1 MCWCSATMSSTVS
14 KRKGDLP
21 VKRFIA
27 CLMLVALCFSLSSC
41 QQLLPRKV
49 EAPLPQVTATP
60 EPALTCDPATLYS
73 AVDTQERIV
82 SIVLEGYTDDTSLTQ
97 LVDLMKSRGVPCV
110 WFVSGVIAT
119 EHIQMVRYAALSG
132 MKLGNYTI
140 SAEKNIGQ
148 RGTSYLVHQFE
159 RTQRLIMEACAQLPT
174 LGRCNQ
180 TSYTEPMLQAA
191 RSAGLTHVV
200 EPTLYLNHRS
210 FASISDA
217 EQYMNSIIRGSI
229 ISIKLGQELDE
240 NEYGD
245 LGDVLDERPAID
257 PPPTIS
263 EDSSQDSAEWI
274 YQNIVPVVTWLLDQL
289 EQNGYK
295 VVSLEE
301 LKAAQTTILPQQK
314 ELTEEEL
321 ALFDHERYAI
331 PATSDPLHQGSTH
344 IGTMT
349 DLNGAAFVGDSVTTG
364 LEGYVDMRRRE
375 DPTFLPDTTF
385 ISWTGLSVESTLAS
399 IDNDT
404 PLGEQQAN
412 VAKTIKEAGANRV
425 YLMVKFD
432 TSKAYVLE
440 QYLANLRLL
449 VYRIQQENPGVPVI
463 VQSVLPGLT
472 RRSSAPSNE
481 QIFRYNLML
490 ARMCQEYGIPFV
502 DAAYALKDERGGL
515 KAEYCIDR
523 STYGLHLSDEG
534 CQAWLDYLAANI
546 PD

>member
-1 MCWCSATMSSTVS
+1 
-14 KRKGDLP
+14 
-21 VKRFIA
+21 
-27 CLMLVALCFSLSSC
+27 MLVALCFSLSSC
-41 QQLLPRKV
+41 QQLLPRKE

-97 LVDLMKSRGVPCV
+97 LVDLLKSRGVPCV

-132 MKLGNYTI
+132 MRLGNYTI
-140 SAEKNIGQ
+140 SAEKDIGQ

-191 RSAGLTHVV
+191 RAAGLTHVV

-217 EQYMNSIIRGSI
+217 EQYMDSIIRGSI

-240 NEYGD
+240 DEYGD
-245 LGDVLDERPAID
+245 VGDVLDERPAID

-263 EDSSQDSAEWI
+263 EDSSQDSAEWT

-295 VVSLEE
+295 VVSLED

-331 PATSDPLHQGSTH
+331 PATSDPLNQGNTH

-385 ISWTGLSVESTLAS
+385 ISWTGLSVESALAS

-412 VAKTIKEAGANRV
+412 VAKAIKEAGANRV

-432 TSKAYVLE
+432 TSKAYTLE

-449 VYRIQQENPGVPVI
+449 IYRIQQENPGVPVI

-481 QIFRYNLML
+481 QLFRYNLML

-502 DAAYALKDERGGL
+502 DAAYALKDEQGGL

>member
-1 MCWCSATMSSTVS
+1 M
-14 KRKGDLP
+14 
-21 VKRFIA
+21 KRFIA

-41 QQLLPRKV
+41 QQLLPRK
-49 EAPLPQVTATP
+49 EDAPLPQVTATP

-97 LVDLMKSRGVPCV
+97 LVDLLKSRGVPCV

-132 MKLGNYTI
+132 MRLGNYTI
-140 SAEKNIGQ
+140 SAEKDIGQ

-159 RTQRLIMEACAQLPT
+159 RTQRLIMEACAQLPS

-180 TSYTEPMLQAA
+180 TSYTEPMLQSA
-191 RSAGLTHVV
+191 RAAGLTHVV

-210 FASISDA
+210 FASVSDA
-217 EQYMNSIIRGSI
+217 EQYMESIIRGSI

-240 NEYGD
+240 DEYGD
-245 LGDVLDERPAID
+245 VGDVLDERPAID

-263 EDSSQDSAEWI
+263 EDSSQDSAEWT

-331 PATSDPLHQGSTH
+331 PAASDPMNQGSTH

-385 ISWTGLSVESTLAS
+385 ISWTGLSVESALAS

-432 TSKAYVLE
+432 TSKAYALD

-449 VYRIQQENPGVPVI
+449 IYRIQQENPGVPVI

-472 RRSSAPSNE
+472 RRSSSPSNE

-502 DAAYALKDERGGL
+502 DAAYALKDEKGGL